1 MTDAAAIEHAALP
14 VGGRLA
20 GRLIA
25 VGVTGS
31 IAAYKAAELV
41 RRLRDEGA
49 DVVVLMTTSATRFV
63 GELTFSALT
72 RHPVETDV
80 GGLLPDQRIGHIVIA
95 DSADAIVVAPAT
107 AHWLASMAA
116 GLAGDP
122 VTATCLA
129 TAAPVVVAPAMDGE
143 MFSHP
148 ATRANVARLRD
159 DFAYTIV
166 EPETGPLASGQ
177 SGQGRLA
184 EIPAIVDAVV
194 TAVTDRSVRAPD
206 PADRPP
212 LVGETRDADLEGRHV
227 VISAGGTAEP
237 IDPVRFIG
245 NRSTGRMGVALAEAA
260 LARGARVTLV
270 VGQVSVPLPPGDR
283 MFVLHAATT
292 AEMGEAVRAA
302 VTGSDSMADALIMAA
317 AVADFRPRRSADR
330 KLTRDAGLTLE
341 LEPTEDILAGI
352 GAAVAELP
360 AATPRPY
367 LVGFAA
373 ETGSL
378 DRAADKLRRKGV
390 DLLIANDVAEEGS
403 GFGTDTNHVWI
414 LDADGTQVDLPLRSK
429 RAVADEILDRVAAA
443 LDERDRAAQTEPVTQ
458 ESRP

>member
-1 MTDAAAIEHAALP
+1 MTDGEAGAARDSTPGA
-14 VGGRLA
+14 GRLA

-31 IAAYKAAELV
+31 IAAYKAADIV

-49 DVVVLMTTSATRFV
+49 DVVVLMTPSATRFI
-63 GELTFSALT
+63 GELTFAALT
-72 RHPVETDV
+72 RHPVEADV

-107 AHWLASMAA
+107 AHWLAAMAA
-116 GLAGDP
+116 GLAGDA

-143 MFSHP
+143 MYGHP

-159 DFAYTIV
+159 DFGYAVV
-166 EPETGPLASGQ
+166 EPDAGPLASGQ

-184 EIPAIVDAVV
+184 ETAAIVDAVV
-194 TAVTDRSVRAPD
+194 AAVAGRPVRAPD
-206 PADRPP
+206 PANRPP
-212 LVGETRDADLEGRHV
+212 IVGPAHDADLEGRTI
-227 VISAGGTAEP
+227 VITAGGTAEP

-245 NRSTGRMGVALAEAA
+245 NRSTGKMGIALAEAA

-270 VGQVSVPLPPGDR
+270 VGHVSVPLPPGSR
-283 MFVLHAATT
+283 MLVLHAETT
-292 AEMGEAVRAA
+292 AEMGRA
-302 VTGSDSMADALIMAA
+302 VTAALDGADALIMAA
-317 AVADFRPRRSADR
+317 AVADFRPRQAADK
-330 KLTRDAGLTLE
+330 KLTRDAGVSLD
-341 LEPTEDILAGI
+341 LEPTEDILAGV
-352 GAAVAELP
+352 GAMVAALP
-360 AATPRPY
+360 PGVPRPY

-390 DLLIANDVAEEGS
+390 DLLVANDVAEVGS

-414 LDADGTQVDLPLRSK
+414 LAADGSRVDLPLRSK

-443 LDERDRAAQTEPVTQ
+443 LDARDGAAQTDPMPE
-458 ESRP
+458 EIRA